1 MRLVSL
7 ATPGIGRRVPP
18 WPGMADVLGRT
29 PLSVKLVVAVL
40 GLVTSAVTVVGA
52 ATVTALREELTG
64 RIDRQLADLG
74 DQARKQLAAGHTEL
88 RLPVPEDQEESLKFP
103 DLFLVESLD
112 TDRRLVSSLPR
123 RLPADPPDLKRADLS
138 RTGPFTVRGLH
149 GTMRWRVLSVNAPG
163 DQHIV
168 IGAQLSDVDGTV
180 GRMVWFVLLVG
191 LSIVATVAVL
201 AVWLVQA
208 SLRPLAQIEQTT
220 AVIAAGD
227 LSRRAPELDPRTEV
241 GRLGRAFN
249 LMIEQIED
257 AFAARSASEATARSS
272 EEKMRR
278 FVADASHELRT
289 PLTIIRGFAELY
301 RHGVVQDPQEAAGLV
316 GRIEDQARRMAV
328 LVEDLLL
335 LARLDQQRP
344 LAVDP
349 VDLVG
354 LASDVLE
361 GFHAVA
367 RHRSLALDVATPAPL
382 VVTGDEQRLRQVI
395 ANLVANA
402 LTHTGVDAD
411 VTVRLSR
418 RPGQAVVEVTDT
430 GPGLGPDEAQHVFE
444 RFYRADPARTRTSGK
459 TGTGLGLAIVAA
471 IVTAHAGTV
480 EVDSDPGQATTF
492 RVLLPTSEQR
502 SGQ

>member
-1 MRLVSL
+1 
-7 ATPGIGRRVPP
+7 
-18 WPGMADVLGRT
+18 MADVLGRT

-74 DQARKQLAAGHTEL
+74 DQARKQIAAGHTEL
-88 RLPVPEDQEESLKFP
+88 QFPVPEDQDTSLKFP
-103 DLFLVESLD
+103 NPFLIESLD

-123 RLPADPPDLKRADLS
+123 QLPPDPPDLKHADLS
-138 RTGPFTVRGLH
+138 RTEPFTVHGLN
-149 GTMRWRVLSVNAPG
+149 GTMRWRVLSVTAPG
-163 DQHIV
+163 GQHIV

-180 GRMVWFVLLVG
+180 GRLVWFVLLVG

-201 AVWLVQA
+201 AVWLVKA

-301 RHGVVQDPQEAAGLV
+301 RHGAVQDPREAAGLV

-344 LAVDP
+344 LAVEP
-349 VDLVG
+349 VDLVA

-361 GFHAVA
+361 GFHAVE
-367 RHRSLALDVATPAPL
+367 RDRPLALDVATPAPL
-382 VVTGDEQRLRQVI
+382 IVTGDEQRLRQVI
-395 ANLVANA
+395 SNLVANA
-402 LTHTGVDAD
+402 LTHTGVDAE

-430 GPGLGPDEAQHVFE
+430 GPGLGPDEAQRVFE
-444 RFYRADPARTRTSGK
+444 RFYRADPARTRTSEK

-471 IVTAHAGTV
+471 IVTAHAGTAEV
-480 EVDSDPGQATTF
+480 ESDPGRATTF
-492 RVLLPTSEQR
+492 RVLLPAAEQQ